1 MRGAVLH
8 ECPGQL
14 DISDLEIARP
24 GPHEILVRTKA
35 AGLCH
40 SDLHCIEGLL
50 PTVVPTVLGHE
61 SAGIVEEVGS
71 DVTSVAPGDA
81 VIACLSASCGRCEWC
96 IAGNSHLCASPP
108 HRSPDQTPALTE
120 HGEPVRQFAG
130 IGGFAEQMLLS
141 EHAVVKIDPT
151 VPLDRAALIGCAVTT
166 GLGAVFNTADVRPG
180 ATVAVI
186 GCGGIGLNVVQ
197 GAYIAGAARVIAVDV
212 ADDKLALARE
222 FGATDTV
229 NASTTDP
236 VEAVRDLTGGG
247 VDHAFEALGRKATA
261 EQAFAMLRRRGLA
274 TLIGVLPT
282 GTVLE
287 IPGQALFQET
297 RIQGCLMGS
306 NRFQL
311 DMPFYIQLYLQG
323 RLKLDELISNRISL
337 DDINEGYAE
346 LASGNRLARS
356 VITFA

>member
-1 MRGAVLH
+1 MRAAVLH

-24 GPHEILVRTKA
+24 GPHEILVRTVA

-50 PTVVPTVLGHE
+50 PTTVPTVLGHE
-61 SAGIVEEVGS
+61 SAGIVEAVGS
-71 DVTSVAPGDA
+71 DVTSVAPDDA
-81 VIACLSASCGRCEWC
+81 VIACLSAACGRCEWC
-96 IAGNSHLCASPP
+96 IVGRPYLCANPP
-108 HRSPDQTPALTE
+108 HRPPDEVPALTE
-120 HGEPVRQFAG
+120 DGSPVRQFAG
-130 IGGFAEQMLLS
+130 IGGFAEQMLLT
-141 EHAVVKIDPT
+141 ERAAVKINPE

-166 GLGAVFNTADVRPG
+166 GLGAVFNTAQVRPG
-180 ATVAVI
+180 STVAVI

-197 GAYIAGAARVIAVDV
+197 GAAIAGAARVIAVDV

-229 NASTTDP
+229 DASSADP
-236 VEAVRDLTGGG
+236 VAAVHDLTGGG
-247 VDHAFEALGRKATA
+247 VDYSFEALGRKVTA

-287 IPGQALFQET
+287 IPGQALFAET

-306 NRFQL
+306 NRFQV
-311 DMPFYIQLYLQG
+311 DMPFYIELYLQG

-337 DDINEGYAE
+337 DEINKGYAE
-346 LASGNRLARS
+346 LASGSRLARS
-356 VITFA
+356 VITFS